1 MNYKHLLLAASAAA
15 LLMSGC
21 ETKDGYSDQDDIV
34 AGYAVFNPT
43 EGLIPYP
50 NNILFAPNNSSTN
63 DFDGG
68 RTLNIPYEP
77 EDDDASIVQQLNVL
91 TGFSTISPIT
101 APITATLDEAT
112 MPQGVQVYEVSID
125 SATGAVTGVTQALTF
140 GVDFVATQSGSH
152 IVILPLVPLKSL
164 TTYMVVF
171 TNDLKDSN
179 GRPLAADLATA
190 LTLSDV
196 PVEAGSG
203 LDAPTAAALEM
214 IRQGNQ
220 AMFAALSAEG
230 KDLSKTVQIWNF
242 RTQLI
247 GAVQSN
253 ITAQVTGSSVIGIQN
268 SGMSTKD
275 LFTQLGYDTS
285 TMTGSAQVYVGKLM
299 NLPQYMPQAS
309 AENPL
314 PALTGQFDVNS
325 STFAPAVK
333 AVVNVPLVATLP
345 SSDSNCTMPAA
356 GWPVVI
362 YQHGITRVRT
372 DLFVYGETFASYPNC
387 YAAVAIDLPLHGITE
402 SNTTRNPLYAGDEE
416 RTFNIDVVTEDENGN
431 IIAEEPDGII
441 DSSGT
446 HYINLSH
453 IATTRDNLHQTTAD
467 LLELETAL
475 ATASIDANPS
485 LKFDTNN
492 VHFLAHSLGTIAAAG
507 YVNKTTGVN
516 TITLAMPGQGL
527 AQLLNNSMRYGPI
540 IEEGLAAKGIIKG
553 TAAYESF
560 MVATQ
565 TITDDADPANYTVSI
580 GTTQSAPILAF
591 EVVGDGI
598 TPPCSVAANSD
609 NVIPNCVATAPLS
622 GTEPFLRSIGATNID
637 LIDGSAGFKPLSG
650 NTAVRLTAGA
660 HASPLYPDAVT
671 KPIHAQIISFIASQ
685 GTGTYVIDP
694 AIIYQEQ

>member
-1 MNYKHLLLAASAAA
+1 MNYKHLLLAASVAT

-21 ETKDGYSDQDDIV
+21 ENKDGYSDQDDIV
-34 AGYAVFNPT
+34 AGYAVFNPN

-77 EDDDASIVQQLNVL
+77 EDDDASIVQQLNAL

-112 MPQGVQVYEVSID
+112 MPLGVQLYEVSID
-125 SATGAVTGVTQALTF
+125 PTTGAVTSVTQALTF

-152 IVILPLVPLKSL
+152 IVILPLQPLKSL

-171 TNDLKDSN
+171 TDDLKDSS

-190 LTLSDV
+190 LTLSDI
-196 PVEAGSG
+196 PIKEGGG
-203 LDAPTAAALEM
+203 LDAPTAAALEA

-220 AMFAALSAEG
+220 AMFAALTAEG
-230 KDLSKTVQIWNF
+230 KDPSKTVQIWNF

-253 ITAQVTGSSVIGIQN
+253 ITAQVTGSSVIGVQN
-268 SGMSTKD
+268 AGMSTKD

-309 AENPL
+309 HENPL

-325 STFAPAVK
+325 TTFAPTVQAT
-333 AVVNVPLVATLP
+333 VNVPLVATLP
-345 SSDSNCTMPAA
+345 SGDSGCTMPDT

-372 DLFVYGETFASYPNC
+372 DLFVYGETFASQC
-387 YAAVAIDLPLHGITE
+387 YASVAIDLPLHGITE
-402 SNTTRNPLYAGDEE
+402 SNTTRNPFYMGDEE
-416 RTFNIDVVTEDENGN
+416 RTFNIDLVTEDENGT

-492 VHFLAHSLGTIAAAG
+492 VHFLAHSLGTIAASG
-507 YVNKTTGVN
+507 YVNKTTGLN

-540 IEEGLAAKGIIKG
+540 IEAGLAAKGIIKG

-580 GTTQSAPILAF
+580 GSTQPAPILAF
-591 EVVGDGI
+591 EVIGDGI

-609 NVIPNCVATAPLS
+609 DVIPNCVATAPLS

-637 LIDGSAGFKPLSG
+637 LVDGSAGYKPLSG

-660 HASPLYPDAVT
+660 HASPLYPDETTV
-671 KPIHAQIISFIASQ
+671 PIHTQIISFIASQ
-685 GTGTYVIDP
+685 GAMTLVIDP